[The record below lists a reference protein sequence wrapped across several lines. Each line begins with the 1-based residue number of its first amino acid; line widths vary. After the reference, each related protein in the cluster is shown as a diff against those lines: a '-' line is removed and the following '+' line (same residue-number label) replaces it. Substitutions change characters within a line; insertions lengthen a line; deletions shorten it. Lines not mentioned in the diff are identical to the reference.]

1 MLTPEQ
7 ARRLDSGV
15 FEDDSTEAVLADS
28 LAVDEPL
35 PQQIGRYRIRRVIG
49 YGGMGTVYEAQ
60 QENPRRLV
68 ALKVLRSGIA
78 SRTAM
83 SRFDHEVAVLAHLSH
98 PVASVSAAAGHHS
111 PSVRSPGLD
120 HLQTEGHRAPVP
132 PGPE

>member
-15 FEDDSTEAVLADS
+15 FEDDPIAVVDADGLA
-28 LAVDEPL
+28 DEPL

-78 SRTAM
+78 SNR
-83 SRFDHEVAVLAHLSH
+83 
-98 PVASVSAAAGHHS
+98 AG
-111 PSVRSPGLD
+111 
-120 HLQTEGHRAPVP
+120 
-132 PGPE
+132 